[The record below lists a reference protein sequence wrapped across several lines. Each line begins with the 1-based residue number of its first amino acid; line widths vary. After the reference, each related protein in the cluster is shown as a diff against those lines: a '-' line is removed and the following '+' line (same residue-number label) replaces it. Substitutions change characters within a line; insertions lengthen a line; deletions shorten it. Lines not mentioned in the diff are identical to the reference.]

1 MTFVFEIT
9 DRTGRKI
16 YLTKER
22 WTHITNPASLHPYMA
37 NYLEEVKQTLIK
49 PDLIVQQ
56 KFDDSKANYY
66 KHIKEEKVYLL
77 VGVKY
82 LNGKGFVITAFLTR
96 KIMRR

>member
-9 DRTGRKI
+9 DKTGRKI
-16 YLTKER
+16 HLTKER
-22 WTHITNPASLHPYMA
+22 WVHITSPASLHPYMA
-37 NYLEEVKQTLIK
+37 NYFEEVKQTLEK

-66 KHIKEEKVYLL
+66 KHIKKEKAYLL

-82 LNGKGFVITAFLTR
+82 LNGEGFVITSFLTR